1 MVILKLKNSHKRES
15 IEILVNSLF
24 KYFLFLILLNNC
36 SLDTKSGIWTDKK
49 DLIVEKDK
57 VIQILTQ
64 DELQEKVFNENLE
77 IKLTSKLTNSSFSNN
92 LTNNQGRINF
102 NGELKKYQS
111 LNFLKLIIL
120 NTMSQNLFL
129 NQVI

>member
-1 MVILKLKNSHKRES
+1 MLILKLKNSHKRES

-57 VIQILTQ
+57 VIQILTK
-64 DELQEKVFNENLE
+64 DDRSDLIHVGKMWERNFL
-77 IKLTSKLTNSSFSNN
+77 
-92 LTNNQGRINF
+92 RINIKRR
-102 NGELKKYQS
+102 GGARHG
-111 LNFLKLIIL
+111 
-120 NTMSQNLFL
+120 
-129 NQVI
+129 